1 MSAGKG
7 SRRRDVDRKKFDDN
21 YDKSLVRRKT
31 IKIVRNSADTH

>member
-21 YDKSLVRRKT
+21 YDKIFGTKKDKKVDEK
-31 IKIVRNSADTH
+31 K